1 MPLQVP
7 IAGLALELLCNIQNE
22 FVLKVNILDT
32 DIDIIILT
40 KIIGHHK
47 VPVESLDDVVEK
59 DILDNVIE
67 NESETFVNKDLH
79 TSTLKESE
87 QLK

>member
-1 MPLQVP
+1 M
-7 IAGLALELLCNIQNE
+7 
-22 FVLKVNILDT
+22 NILVT
-32 DIDIIILT
+32 DINKIDLT

>member
-1 MPLQVP
+1 M
-7 IAGLALELLCNIQNE
+7 
-22 FVLKVNILDT
+22 NILVT
-32 DIDIIILT
+32 DINKFDLT

-67 NESETFVNKDLH
+67 S
-79 TSTLKESE
+79 
-87 QLK
+87 